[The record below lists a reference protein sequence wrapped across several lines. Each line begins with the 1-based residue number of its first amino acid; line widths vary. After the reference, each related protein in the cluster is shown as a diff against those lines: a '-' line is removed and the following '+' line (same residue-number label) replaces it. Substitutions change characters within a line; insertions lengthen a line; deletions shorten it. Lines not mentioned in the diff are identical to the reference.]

1 MLAGTTYFTQAD
13 HFGRFPGTSLLLG
26 GSSFAGP
33 MLIGQNGTVNIGSKN
48 FLGLTFGQVTGAGN
62 IVSTGLVSLVGT
74 TPPPT
79 TTGGVTTVVQQTT
92 TNPLDPTNTTITEET
107 VDANLPSEE
116 EAGTDD
122 TDLEEPFDFIALL
135 EEQPLVDG
143 QIESNGMVLACR

>member
-1 MLAGTTYFTQAD
+1 
-13 HFGRFPGTSLLLG
+13 
-26 GSSFAGP
+26 
-33 MLIGQNGTVNIGSKN
+33 
-48 FLGLTFGQVTGAGN
+48 
-62 IVSTGLVSLVGT
+62 
-74 TPPPT
+74 
-79 TTGGVTTVVQQTT
+79 VTTVVQQTT

-116 EAGTDD
+116 ETGTDD